1 MAVNGRWSVLSLD
14 DRKSKVLQAIIE
26 DYVSTAEPVG
36 SRTIAR
42 KYHLGVSPA
51 TIRNEMSDLEELG
64 FLEQPHTSAGR
75 VPSDRGYRYYV
86 DCLMQSKTVTE
97 REEELIHHTFERK
110 AAEIETLIRETA
122 RLLSDTTKLTAV
134 VTGPQMNQTHVREL
148 RLVPVGGDKAVLIY
162 VTDSG
167 FVENQVLN
175 LPVEVTMLELQRVSD
190 LLNEQLRGQ
199 PVQALSRTAIRALQA
214 ELQRYGALID
224 QALAFL
230 GQRLEATG
238 RQRIYLGG
246 ATNMLA
252 QPEFRD
258 VEKVRR
264 LFSLLEQDEA
274 MASILTAQKA
284 DGAPGIAIGEEIQVQ
299 EMTDCSIVSTTY
311 RLGDQVIGRMG
322 VIGPKRME
330 YGRVVGILDS
340 ITKHLAVL
348 PERK

>member
-1 MAVNGRWSVLSLD
+1 MALEE
-14 DRKSKVLQAIIE
+14 RKSKVLQAIIE
-26 DYVSTAEPVG
+26 DYVATAEPVG
-36 SRTIAR
+36 SRSIAR
-42 KYHLGVSPA
+42 KYQLGVSPA

-86 DCLMQSKTVTE
+86 DCLMQSKSVTPH
-97 REEELIHHTFERK
+97 EEELIHLTFQRK

-134 VTGPQMNQTHVREL
+134 VTGPQMGQAHVREL

-274 MASILTAQKA
+274 MANILTAQKV

-299 EMTDCSIVSTTY
+299 EMNDCSIVSTTY